1 MVFLFQIW
9 KWISCVD
16 FNFRIKISLI
26 IINKLE
32 FSYYKSFF
40 FSLSVEE
47 INTALDAI
55 AQANV
60 EKERDT
66 AKSTIL
72 KVIRST
78 SALEQKWFIRIMLKV
93 KDIKISVYMLY
104 RF

>member
-1 MVFLFQIW
+1 MIMFCRFSIYDNNYVINNERQ
-9 KWISCVD
+9 SE
-16 FNFRIKISLI
+16 SLELLHVVI
-26 IINKLE
+26 
-32 FSYYKSFF
+32 FY

-60 EKERDT
+60 EKERDA

-93 KDIKISVYMLY
+93 KL
-104 RF
+104 